1 MPLARRA
8 LMLGAAAL
16 TTTPI
21 ARPLRAQGDTPL
33 RFAVSAGPLAQ
44 LLSFVAELAR
54 KKDGLVVRLV
64 ETSDWVTP
72 NEAVNAGDLDVNFF
86 QHSANLAV
94 QVAQRGYRLVA
105 ADPAGVIIPVGL
117 FSKRVKSLAEVPD
130 GATVAVANDPINNA
144 RGLLLLQRAGLI
156 RLKPASDLSVTARD
170 ILDNPKRLRI
180 VELDAAQL
188 YRSLDDV
195 TLAMVNLT
203 YLIPAGGDPKS
214 ALLLDTTA
222 DEHFIIRFVTRP
234 EGKDDPRLQRFLAA
248 FKSDEVRRFIAER
261 LPAFIPAF

>member
-1 MPLARRA
+1 MPIARRA
-8 LMLGAAAL
+8 LLVGAAAL
-16 TTTPI
+16 A
-21 ARPLRAQGDTPL
+21 ARPAAARSEQPL

-44 LLSFVAELAR
+44 LLTFVAEIAR
-54 KKDGLVVRLV
+54 RQDGLAVRLV

-156 RLKPASDLSVTARD
+156 HLKPVSDLRITVRD

-234 EGKDDPRLQRFLAA
+234 ENRGDARLRRFLTA
-248 FKSDEVRRFIAER
+248 FKSDDTRRFIAAR

>member
-1 MPLARRA
+1 MPITRRA
-8 LMLGAAAL
+8 FSLGSAAL
-16 TTTPI
+16 VATSGP
-21 ARPLRAQGDTPL
+21 AFADAPLRL
-33 RFAVSAGPLAQ
+33 AVSAGPLAQ
-44 LLSFVAELAR
+44 LVEFATALAR
-54 KKDGLVVRLV
+54 RKDGLEVRVV
-64 ETSDWVTP
+64 ETTDWVTP
-72 NEAVNAGDLDVNFF
+72 NEAVNAGDLDVNFY

-105 ADPAGVIIPVGL
+105 ADPGGVIIPVGL
-117 FSKRVKSLAEVPD
+117 FSRRIKQLSEVPD
-130 GATVAVANDPINNA
+130 GATVAIANDPINNA

-156 RLKPASDLSVTARD
+156 KLTPVTDLKITTRN
-170 ILDNPKRLRI
+170 ILENPKNIRI

-188 YRSLDDV
+188 YRSLEDV

-214 ALLLDTTA
+214 ALLLDTTP

-234 EGKDDPRLQRFLAA
+234 ENKDDPRLRRFLVA
-248 FKSDEVRRFIAER
+248 FKSPEVRTFIADR

>member
-8 LMLGAAAL
+8 LLLGATTLAAVPAA
-16 TTTPI
+16 TPLL
-21 ARPLRAQGDTPL
+21 AQAEAPLRV
-33 RFAVSAGPLAQ
+33 AVSAGPLAQ
-44 LLSFVAELAR
+44 LLAFVAERAR
-54 KKDGLVVRLV
+54 ARDGLAVRLI
-64 ETSDWVTP
+64 ETTDWVTP
-72 NEAVNAGDLDVNFF
+72 NEAVNAGDLDANFF

-117 FSKRVKSLAEVPD
+117 FSRRIRSLAEVPD
-130 GATVAVANDPINNA
+130 GATVAIANDPINNA
-144 RGLLLLQRAGLI
+144 RGLILLQRAGLI
-156 RLKPASDLSVTARD
+156 RLGPTDGLKITGRD
-170 ILDNPKRLRI
+170 IQDNPKRLRI

-222 DEHFIIRFVTRP
+222 DDHFIIRFVTRP
-234 EGKDDPRLQRFLAA
+234 EAKGDPRLQRFLAA
-248 FKSDEVRRFIAER
+248 FKSDEVRQFIAAR